1 MHITFERI
9 DYQRLNSR
17 QQEAYNLQKV
27 SAVLADFGFVTI
39 PLSNDWNG
47 ADFIAQCRD
56 GITFLK
62 VQLKS
67 RLTFDKKYCGKHLYI
82 YFRDGIHDHDPW
94 YMYDHDELLKDVDAD
109 GNIKESE
116 TWKAGKP
123 YHFPILSTHLK
134 EQLDQY
140 RIPNVA
146 ALRV

>member
-47 ADFIAQCRD
+47 ADFSAQCRD

>member
-82 YFRDGIHDHDPW
+82 CFRDGIHDHDPW

-134 EQLDQY
+134 ELLDQY